1 MAVTI
6 VYKADSVG
14 PVCRKF
20 KLVDPS
26 IRVTHEDDL
35 EEETLRAVTPRQLPA
50 PPDPIIQ
57 LWEDTQAVTT
67 TLNRAFTQGTYAA
80 RQYNTDA
87 LINVLQRL
95 QNAQRIPA
103 PIAPPPIAPERN
115 ILVRWGSRWEGNADL
130 SINSADSVDAARD
143 KRTSRTL
150 MGALAPATWLRADD
164 VQLPCI
170 VRPRHHHAGT
180 QFHVC
185 HANADLRT
193 AIRRCGFGWY
203 ASPIIQ
209 KQREFR
215 VFVLHGRVI
224 RVSEKLPP
232 TGGGIAWNLGA
243 GGGSRTLKRATW
255 PMEAI
260 RVAVAATKAV
270 GLDWAATDVAVDTTG
285 KAVVFE
291 VNTAPGLNNMKTIGK
306 IATALTW
313 TTTHPLPTATT
324 AWGGW
329 KDVIHPALL
338 ADV

>member
-6 VYKADSVG
+6 VFSARTVG

-26 IRVTHEDDL
+26 IRVIHEDDL

-50 PPDPIIQ
+50 PPDPLLP
-57 LWEDTQAVTT
+57 LWAEVCESTDGLKGILNGQTRMLDIEPLI
-67 TLNRAFTQGTYAA
+67 TL
-80 RQYNTDA
+80 
-87 LINVLQRL
+87 LQRFRA
-95 QNAQRIPA
+95 AQRIPA
-103 PIAPPPIAPERN
+103 PVAPPPIASERN
-115 ILVRWGSRWEGNADL
+115 VLVRWGSRWEGNADL

-170 VRPRHHHAGT
+170 VRPRRHHAGT

-185 HANADLRT
+185 HANTDLRT

-203 ASPIIQ
+203 ASPIIP
-209 KQREFR
+209 KQWEFR

-255 PMEAI
+255 PMEAV
-260 RVAVAATKAV
+260 RVAIAATKAV
-270 GLDWAATDVAVDTTG
+270 GLDWAATDVAVDTAG

-291 VNTAPGLNNMKTIGK
+291 VNTAPGLNNMQTISK
-306 IATALTW
+306 IATAFTW
-313 TTTHPLPTATT
+313 TTTHPLPPTIT

-329 KDVIHPALL
+329 KDVIHPALR
-338 ADV
+338 AEV